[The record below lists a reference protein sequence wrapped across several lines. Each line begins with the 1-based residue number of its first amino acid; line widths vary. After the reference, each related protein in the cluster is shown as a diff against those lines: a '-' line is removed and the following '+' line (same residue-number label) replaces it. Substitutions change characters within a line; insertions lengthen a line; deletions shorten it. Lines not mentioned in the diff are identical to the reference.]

1 MRYGLA
7 LPQYD
12 FSLAGS
18 PAGWPDI
25 AGWAQRAEALG
36 FNSVWLSDHLFY
48 DLSRYGGPAGER
60 AVLDCFT
67 GLGALSASTTT
78 VRLGALV
85 VCNDLRNPAV
95 LAKMAATVDVLSGGR
110 FTLGLGAGWFEPEY
124 RAAGIPFGSPGER
137 VDRLSEAVQIIRT
150 LLSEGEAEFEGRH
163 YRIEG
168 ARCLPGPVQDP
179 LPIFIGGRGD
189 RVAALAGRL
198 SDGFNSAWA
207 WEPDD
212 FAERVSIVN
221 RAAER
226 AGRDPSAVAKTVG
239 LYALGARTQT
249 LAEQRWR
256 RYVDAGPPGR
266 PEHRSFPLWARDK
279 LAGTYSEIA
288 AKIGR
293 FEQMGVNEIIL
304 SFGSIPFQV
313 CDPEAVDEFMEEV
326 VPLVG

>member
-1 MRYGLA
+1 MQYGLA

-18 PAGWPDI
+18 PVGWPEL

-60 AVLDCFT
+60 KVVDCFT
-67 GLGALSASTTT
+67 GLSALGACTTT

-124 RAAGIPFGSPGER
+124 RAAGIPFGSPAER
-137 VDRLSEAVQIIRT
+137 VDRLSEAVRIIRS
-150 LLSEGEAEFEGRH
+150 LLSEGEVKFDGRH
-163 YRIEG
+163 YRLDG
-168 ARCLPGPVQDP
+168 ALCLPRPIQDP

-189 RVAALAGRL
+189 RVASLAGRL

-212 FAERVSIVN
+212 FADRVSIVN
-221 RAAER
+221 RSAER
-226 AGRDPSAVAKTVG
+226 AGRDPLEVAKTVG
-239 LYALGARTQT
+239 LYALPARTQA
-249 LAEQRWR
+249 LAEQRWQ
-256 RYVDAGPPGR
+256 RYTAAGPAGR
-266 PEHRSFPLWARDK
+266 PEHLSFPLWARDK
-279 LAGTYSEIA
+279 LAGTYREIA
-288 AKIGR
+288 TKIDR
-293 FEQMGVNEIIL
+293 FAQIGVTEIIL

-313 CDPEAVDEFMEEV
+313 CDPDAVDEFMAEV